1 MLNELLEYEQYTYV
15 FKSDLDQNYKRLK
28 HGTLTNQLSGI
39 ERAMKIIAA
48 HYLYEDGNKIW
59 KKRIK
64 TAKEALEFW
73 CGIPTKEALVH
84 KEQFENINL
93 WLPKY
98 INGVLIKTKIS
109 DICTLISKDDS
120 VEGSEKLCKDLRDCF
135 DEKKVVVGNAEK
147 FYDAFK
153 SMEELLGEK
162 GNNYKVN
169 ITEEQVKQI
178 KIKKQQIGNL
188 VNTARKLENKKTQF
202 GQRLFSDYDSK
213 ENDANKLTYD
223 RIIANAIRHGPLKR
237 YYLVCKLKNEKELK
251 NKVYVKGKG
260 KAQLDVPLKLTAMY
274 LLATPKERR
283 KTGKA
288 YIPRFVA
295 IKQCDL
301 ANWQTLDGKI
311 QKDKIEKY
319 YYIRPSEDAKQTTDK
334 RLFEQ
339 LEQEKGGNYTKIRIN
354 KKWMEDFQW
363 NIVEENELDAYL
375 IEEKGRSFFRDDG
388 AGKPLVWNKRYGE

>member
-15 FKSDLDQNYKRLK
+15 FKSDLNQNYKRLK

-48 HYLYEDGNKIW
+48 HYFYEDDNKSREE
-59 KKRIK
+59 RIK

-73 CGIPTKEALVH
+73 CGIPTKETLVDE
-84 KEQFENINL
+84 KQFENINL

-109 DICTLISKDDS
+109 DICALISKDDS
-120 VEGSEKLCKDLRDCF
+120 IKGNEELCENLKDCF

-147 FYDAFK
+147 FSEAFK
-153 SMEELLGEK
+153 SMATLLANK
-162 GNNYKVN
+162 GYNDK
-169 ITEEQVKQI
+169 KI
-178 KIKKQQIGNL
+178 KILKQQIGNL
-188 VNTARKLENKKTQF
+188 VKTARKIENKKTQF
-202 GQRLFSDYDSK
+202 GQRLYSDYDSK

-237 YYLVCKLKNEKELK
+237 YYLVCELKNEAELE

-283 KTGKA
+283 KTGA
-288 YIPRFVA
+288 QYVPRFAA

-319 YYIRPSEDAKQTTDK
+319 YYISSSEDAKQTADK

-339 LEQEKGGNYTKIRIN
+339 LEQRIGGNYTKIRIN
-354 KKWMEDFQW
+354 EKWMKDFQW
-363 NIVEENELDAYL
+363 DIVEENELDAYL
-375 IEEKGRSFFRDDG
+375 SEKKGRSFFRDDG
-388 AGKPLVWNKRYGE
+388 AGKPLVWNERYEK